1 MRRLHSIRNTKFAEH
16 CRRVTV
22 LKNYV
27 VTACALIFYVRTLHI
42 VIPRPGSVLR
52 PMMYIVRVRIWGKS
66 GEYGR
71 TR

>member
-1 MRRLHSIRNTKFAEH
+1 M
-16 CRRVTV
+16 